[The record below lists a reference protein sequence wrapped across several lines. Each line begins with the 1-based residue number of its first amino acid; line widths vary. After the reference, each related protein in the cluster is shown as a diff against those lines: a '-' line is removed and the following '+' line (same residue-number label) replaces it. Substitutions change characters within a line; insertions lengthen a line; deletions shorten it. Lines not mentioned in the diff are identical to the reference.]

1 MPAALI
7 LVVALAAAQ
16 AADTTSRSSRDGNY
30 VVGPKDVVRVTVFNE
45 PELSGAWRVE
55 NDGEFSYPF
64 LGRVRAGGQ
73 TLSEIDDAITARL
86 ADGYLRDP
94 QVTVDIDEYRSQ
106 SVFVIGEVRAPGKY
120 ILPGE
125 ITLLDALAQAGA
137 TTDGAGPDVLIL
149 HPKDADPGW
158 PTLPGQR
165 DADVVTISLRE
176 IQEGRLSQNVTI
188 SDGDTIFVPKA
199 ERFFVT
205 GFVRNAGSY
214 PLEPNMTVLQ
224 AISTA
229 GGVTERGSDRR
240 LRIVRVVGDE
250 RTELDASPTDIVQ
263 PGDTIVVRQRLL

>member
-1 MPAALI
+1 MP
-7 LVVALAAAQ
+7 VALLLVLAMAAAQ
-16 AADTTSRSSRDGNY
+16 AADTTSGGSRDGNY

-45 PELSGAWRVE
+45 PTLSGAWRVE

-64 LGRVRAGGQ
+64 LGRVRAGGL
-73 TLSEIDDAITARL
+73 TLSQIDDAVTAGL
-86 ADGYLRDP
+86 ASGYLRDP

-106 SVFVIGEVRAPGKY
+106 SVFVIGEVRTPGKY

-137 TTDGAGPDVLIL
+137 TTDGAGADVLIL
-149 HPKDADPGW
+149 HPKDAGPGW

-165 DADVVTISLRE
+165 DADVTTISLRE
-176 IQEGRLSQNVTI
+176 IQEGRLSQNITI
-188 SDGDTIFVPKA
+188 RDGDTIFVPKA

-214 PLEPNMTVLQ
+214 PLAPDMTVLQ
-224 AISTA
+224 AVSTA

-240 LRIVRVVGDE
+240 LRIVRVVGDTRME
-250 RTELDASPTDIVQ
+250 FDAGPTDIVQ

>member
-1 MPAALI
+1 MPAAL
-7 LVVALAAAQ
+7 LLLLALAAAQ
-16 AADTTSRSSRDGNY
+16 AADTTSGGSRAGNY

-64 LGRVRAGGQ
+64 LGRVRAGGL
-73 TLSEIDDAITARL
+73 TLSQIDDALTAGL

-94 QVTVDIDEYRSQ
+94 QVMVDIDEYRSQ

-125 ITLLDALAQAGA
+125 ITLLDALGQAGA
-137 TTDGAGPDVLIL
+137 TTDAAGTDVLIL
-149 HPKDADPGW
+149 HPTDAGPGW

-165 DADVVTISLRE
+165 DAEVSTISLRD
-176 IQEGRLSQNVTI
+176 IQEGKLSRNITI
-188 SDGDTIFVPKA
+188 RDGDTIYVPKA

-214 PLEPNMTVLQ
+214 PLEPNTNVLQ

-229 GGVTERGSDRR
+229 GGVTERGSNRR
-240 LRIVRVVGDE
+240 LRIVRVLGDT
-250 RTELDASPTDIVQ
+250 RTEFDASPTDLVQ